1 MRTSDVEDLASE
13 GARAWASSNDPE
25 SLLALFTDDCIFEDV
40 KYFSHLGHLLGL
52 SFWDGELAKLANFP
66 LEVC

>member
-13 GARAWASSNDPE
+13 WARAWASSNDPE

-40 KYFSHLGHLLGL
+40 
-52 SFWDGELAKLANFP
+52 
-66 LEVC
+66 